1 MQVAAKSV
9 VRDRAVMRGG
19 PVTMSAQDY
28 LKTIY
33 VLEVAGGP
41 VTTNVLADRVG
52 VAAPSVT
59 AMMKRLASD
68 GLVTHLP
75 YRGVRLTARGTAA
88 ALRVVRRHR
97 LIEAF
102 LHDVVGVPW
111 DEVHDEAEV
120 LEHVVSDQLED
131 RIAALLGHPH
141 RDCHGDPIPP
151 KRGPHRELVDEPLD
165 RVPPGARVR
174 VERVSDRDPAALRY
188 FARRGIGLGTEFVVV
203 DRSDLGGATWIR
215 IGRRRHP
222 LEPALARAMFV
233 SIIEGEAS

>member
-1 MQVAAKSV
+1 VQVAAKSV

-131 RIAALLGHPH
+131 RTAQAWPAS
-141 RDCHGDPIPP
+141 
-151 KRGPHRELVDEPLD
+151 
-165 RVPPGARVR
+165 RV
-174 VERVSDRDPAALRY
+174 
-188 FARRGIGLGTEFVVV
+188 
-203 DRSDLGGATWIR
+203 
-215 IGRRRHP
+215 GRRATRSSTAGRTCP
-222 LEPALARAMFV
+222 RRAGV
-233 SIIEGEAS
+233 RP